1 MKQKEAM
8 HVSAEESVNLPTASL
23 IAKYSWG
30 TKCLGLPSQPTS
42 LELSD
47 HCLYFMVTFLICSLL
62 ALTRDL
68 VGRERERESKP
79 YWHIQGREG
88 NTFILS
94 SNLYFLFG

>member
-1 MKQKEAM
+1 MKQKEAV
-8 HVSAEESVNLPTASL
+8 HVSVEESVNLPTSSL

-47 HCLYFMVTFLICSLL
+47 HSLSFMVTFPICSLL

-68 VGRERERESKP
+68 VGRERESKP

-88 NTFILS
+88 NAFILS
-94 SNLYFLFG
+94 SNLYFLPG